1 MLQKAGCFGLVLE
14 KIPADLAPQVSGE
27 LHIPTIGI
35 GAGVG
40 CDGQVLVVQ
49 DLLGMNED
57 FNPKFLRKYA
67 NLGSEIMRAT
77 TAYIEDVR
85 QAQFPSAEESY

>member
-1 MLQKAGCFGLVLE
+1 
-14 KIPADLAPQVSGE
+14 
-27 LHIPTIGI
+27 
-35 GAGVG
+35 
-40 CDGQVLVVQ
+40 
-49 DLLGMNED
+49 MNED

-67 NLGSEIMRAT
+67 NLRSEIMRAT